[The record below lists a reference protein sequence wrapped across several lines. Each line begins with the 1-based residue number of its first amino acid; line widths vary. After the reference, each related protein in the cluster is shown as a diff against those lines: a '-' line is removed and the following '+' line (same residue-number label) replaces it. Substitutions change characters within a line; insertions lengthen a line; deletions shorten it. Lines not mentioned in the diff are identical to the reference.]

1 MVLGL
6 DQGRSRGGHLVEESL
21 GRGVCSGHSSM
32 RGNLHGRGR
41 VSWARADVI
50 YNGKHTWAWV
60 SRLKSG

>member
-1 MVLGL
+1 MILGL

-41 VSWARADVI
+41 GSVGARRRVI
-50 YNGKHTWAWV
+50 
-60 SRLKSG
+60 